1 MILRGGGRKLSEIKR
16 DSKGS
21 ALQQKNC
28 WEVMECGREPDGSR
42 VFELGV
48 CPVAIWHVHD
58 GRNGGVNAGRM
69 CWTVA
74 GTFCNGEI
82 QGSFAE
88 KQLTCLGCK
97 FLKQVI
103 KEEGDSFTPL

>member
-1 MILRGGGRKLSEIKR
+1 MEENKNN
-16 DSKGS
+16 SKES
-21 ALQQKNC
+21 AMKKANC
-28 WEVMECGREPDGSR
+28 WEVMACGREPDGAR

-48 CPVAIWHVHD
+48 CPVAIWHVRD
-58 GRNGGVNAGRM
+58 GQNGGVNAGRM

-74 GTFCNGEI
+74 GTFCHDEI
-82 QGSFAE
+82 QGTFAE